1 VIDTLA
7 YAEAL
12 IEAGVAEGHAKAHAK
27 AMRDHVIPDL
37 ATKQDIGEVRSEMRE
52 LRSEMREL
60 RSAMEKFHAETYQRM
75 WQVAVAAVLAAIA
88 LNAAAS
94 RMFH

>member
-12 IEAGVAEGHAKAHAK
+12 IEAGIAEGHAKAHAK
-27 AMRDHVIPDL
+27 RMRNHVLPDL
-37 ATKQDIGEVRSEMRE
+37 ATKPDVERGFAE

-60 RSAMEKFHAETYQRM
+60 RTAMEKLHAETCQRM
-75 WQVAVAAVLAAIA
+75 WQMAVAAVLAAVT
-88 LNAAAS
+88 LNAAVS
-94 RMFH
+94 RLFH